1 LLAPH
6 VRTTLAPR
14 GQTPVIE
21 QQGAHRL
28 KVSVVAAL
36 WKTPGTGL
44 VRLHHWAYPEASLA
58 AEDYAEY
65 LEDLLQQRLP
75 GRPVIVV
82 HDEGCQHRGETI
94 GELLEHYPMLRL
106 EFMPT
111 YAPELN
117 PVEAVW
123 NYVKDKELANFAP
136 WDVEHLAEMLNQ
148 VLLTLHADQ
157 PRLRSFLTA
166 TPLRW

>member
-1 LLAPH
+1 MSAPIQLDDITIH
-6 VRTTLAPR
+6 
-14 GQTPVIE
+14 PVIE

-36 WKTPGTGL
+36 WKTAGTGL

-82 HDEGCQHRGETI
+82 HDEGCQHRQ
-94 GELLEHYPMLRL
+94 R
-106 EFMPT
+106 
-111 YAPELN
+111 
-117 PVEAVW
+117 
-123 NYVKDKELANFAP
+123 D
-136 WDVEHLAEMLNQ
+136 
-148 VLLTLHADQ
+148 LHPPA
-157 PRLRSFLTA
+157 R
-166 TPLRW
+166 PLRPLTRVVR